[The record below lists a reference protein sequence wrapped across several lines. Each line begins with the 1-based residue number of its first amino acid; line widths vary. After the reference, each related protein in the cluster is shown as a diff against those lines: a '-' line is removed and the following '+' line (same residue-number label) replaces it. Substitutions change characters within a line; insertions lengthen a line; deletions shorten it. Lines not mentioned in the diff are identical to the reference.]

1 MDGGLDGNSE
11 GAGKGTEVGLM
22 ELGKWVGTGVGL
34 VGLGVGSCV
43 GAREIK
49 GAPVGKCVGLDV
61 GGCTGAWL
69 GAKVGALVGCVVGLE
84 G

>member
-1 MDGGLDGNSE
+1 
-11 GAGKGTEVGLM
+11 M
-22 ELGKWVGTGVGL
+22 ELGKWVGPGVGL
-34 VGLGVGSCV
+34 VGFGVGSCE

-49 GAPVGKCVGLDV
+49 GAPVGKCVGLEV
-61 GGCTGAWL
+61 GGWTGAWL